1 MEHTFV
7 FCLGRTVMKEN
18 RDTLLQ
24 HDDAPLADS
33 AGGQT
38 SNKEGLR
45 SSARKPS
52 NTGPGAHS
60 GKHKA
65 PVAGAFG
72 NDETREPDQRDSY
85 IGDQAPADKAR
96 K

>member
-1 MEHTFV
+1 MNQ
-7 FCLGRTVMKEN
+7 N
-18 RDTLLQ
+18 RDNLLQ
-24 HDDAPLADS
+24 HDDAPLAD
-33 AGGQT
+33 APGGQT

-52 NTGPGAHS
+52 NTGPGPHS
-60 GKHKA
+60 DKHKA

-72 NDETREPDQRDSY
+72 NDETREVDENESY

>member
-1 MEHTFV
+1 MSQ
-7 FCLGRTVMKEN
+7 N
-18 RDTLLQ
+18 RDNLIQ

-33 AGGQT
+33 GAPQT
-38 SNKEGLR
+38 SNKTGLA

-52 NTGPGAHS
+52 NSGPDSHS

-72 NDETREPDQRDSY
+72 NDEKEADRNQTY
-85 IGDQAPADKAR
+85 IGDQAPAKKSGD
-96 K
+96 